1 MGEAAK
7 YLKSAGLVCL
17 FSLFAI
23 SAFWFIGG
31 LSKLDPIY
39 ALVINLLVS
48 ANIFAGIVRGNA
60 KSAFVFLG
68 VTIISTA
75 LLFLGVTVL
84 VERFSSVGWVGGF
97 LSKWIR

>member
-1 MGEAAK
+1 MDEAVK
-7 YLKSAGLVCL
+7 YLKSAGLICL

-23 SAFWFIGG
+23 AVFWFIGG
-31 LSKLDPIY
+31 LSKMDPVY
-39 ALVINLLVS
+39 AVVINLLVG

-68 VTIISTA
+68 VAILSTV
-75 LLFLGVTVL
+75 LLFWGVTVL

-97 LSKWIR
+97 LSKWI